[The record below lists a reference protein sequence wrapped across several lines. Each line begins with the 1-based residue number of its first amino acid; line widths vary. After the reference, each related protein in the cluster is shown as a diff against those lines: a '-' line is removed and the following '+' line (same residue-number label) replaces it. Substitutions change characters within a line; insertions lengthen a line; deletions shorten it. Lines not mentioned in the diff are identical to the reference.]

1 MLNDQPDVI
10 VVGAGP
16 AGSALACLLAERGHG
31 VLLLDKADF
40 PRDKTCGD
48 GLSPRAL
55 RVLRQ
60 LGVLAE
66 VVTVGFRIN
75 ALKVFSPN
83 GDHFTSPIPAH
94 AGYPD
99 HALVLPRLE
108 LDDML
113 RRRAIAAGA
122 EFRRAIVS
130 DLLRDA
136 AARVVGV
143 RADGAELRARVVA
156 FAAGASTAVLER
168 AGLLAAPP
176 ALGRAARTYFANVRG
191 LSDAVEFHF
200 DSVPLPG
207 YGWVFPTSAT
217 TANVGAGYFL
227 RAGQRLPHATPRQ
240 TFDGFVA
247 NPYVAG
253 LLAEAQPMA
262 PLKGY
267 PLRFDFDRARTAWP
281 GLYLVGEAC
290 GLVNPMTGEG
300 IDFALESAE
309 VAAEAIHHDLRT
321 TTPPEAAAR
330 RYARALRAR
339 FLSVFVNFGRVRD
352 VYFQPWV
359 LNRFVRAA
367 QRHDE
372 LRLRLVNIALGH
384 ADPLRALMPRALWQ
398 VLVS

>member
-1 MLNDQPDVI
+1 MSLSTPEVI

-16 AGSALACLLAERGHG
+16 AGSALACLLAERGHA
-31 VLLLDKADF
+31 VLLLDKAEF

-55 RVLRQ
+55 RVLQQ
-60 LGVLAE
+60 LGVLDE
-66 VVTVGFRIN
+66 VAAAGYRIN

-83 GDHFTSPIPAH
+83 GDHFASPIPAH
-94 AGYPD
+94 NGYPA
-99 HALVLPRLE
+99 HALVLPRFE
-108 LDDML
+108 LDDIL

-122 EFRRAIVS
+122 EFRRATVS
-130 DLLRDA
+130 DLLCDA

-143 RADGAELRARVVA
+143 RTDGGELRARAVA
-156 FAAGASTAVLER
+156 FAAGVSTAVLER

-176 ALGRAARTYFANVRG
+176 ALGRAARTYFAQVRG

-227 RAGQRLPHATPRQ
+227 RAGQRPPHATPRQ
-240 TFDGFVA
+240 TFDGFIA
-247 NPYVAG
+247 NPYIAG
-253 LLAEAQPMA
+253 MLAEAQPAA
-262 PLKGY
+262 PVKGY

-309 VAAEAIHHDLRT
+309 VAAEAIHGDLRADAA
-321 TTPPEAAAR
+321 PESAAR
-330 RYARALRAR
+330 RYARALRDK
-339 FLSVFVNFGRVRD
+339 FLHVFVNFGRVRD

-384 ADPLRALMPRALWQ
+384 ADPFSALTPRALWQ
-398 VLVS
+398 LVTG

>member
-1 MLNDQPDVI
+1 MSLTNPEVI

-16 AGSALACLLAERGHG
+16 AGSALASRLAEHGHA

-55 RVLRQ
+55 RILQ
-60 LGVLAE
+60 HLGVLDE
-66 VVTVGFRIN
+66 VTAAGHRIN

-83 GDHFTSPIPAH
+83 GDHFISSIPAH

-99 HALVLPRLE
+99 YALVLPRFQ
-108 LDDML
+108 LDDVL

-122 EFRRAIVS
+122 EFRRASVS
-130 DLLRDA
+130 DLLQDA
-136 AARVVGV
+136 AARIVGV
-143 RADGAELRARVVA
+143 RADGATLHARRVV
-156 FAAGASTAVLER
+156 FATGASTAVLER
-168 AGLLAAPP
+168 AGLLAPSP
-176 ALGRAARTYFANVRG
+176 ALGRAARTYFANIG
-191 LSDAVEFHF
+191 SLSDAIEFHF

-227 RAGQRLPHATPRQ
+227 RAGRRPPHTTPRQ
-240 TFDGFVA
+240 TFDGFIA
-247 NPYVAG
+247 NPHIAS
-253 LLAEAQPMA
+253 LLAGAQATA
-262 PLKGY
+262 PIRGY

-281 GLYLVGEAC
+281 GLYLVGETC

-309 VAAEAIHHDLRT
+309 VAAEAIHHDLLT
-321 TTPPEAAAR
+321 AAAPEAAAR
-330 RYARALRAR
+330 NYARALRSR

-384 ADPLRALMPRALWQ
+384 ADPFSALTPRALWP
-398 VLVS
+398 VLVG

>member
-1 MLNDQPDVI
+1 MPFERPDVI

-31 VLLLDKADF
+31 VLLLDKAEF

-55 RVLRQ
+55 RVLQQ
-60 LGVLAE
+60 LDVLAE
-66 VVTVGFRIN
+66 VNKSGYRIN

-83 GDHFTSPIPAH
+83 GEHFTSPIPAL

-99 HALVLPRLE
+99 YALVLPRFQ
-108 LDDML
+108 LDDIL

-122 EFRRAIVS
+122 EFRRATVS

-136 AARVVGV
+136 ATCVVGV
-143 RADGAELRARVVA
+143 RADRAMLHARVVA
-156 FAAGASTAVLER
+156 LATGASTAVLER
-168 AGLLAAPP
+168 AGLLTAPP

-227 RAGQRLPHATPRQ
+227 RAGRRPLHATPRQ
-240 TFDGFVA
+240 TFDGFIA
-247 NPYVAG
+247 NPYIAS
-253 LLAEAQPMA
+253 LLAEAQPTA

-309 VAAEAIHHDLRT
+309 VAAEAIHRDLRT
-321 TTPPEAAAR
+321 GVAPEAAAR
-330 RYARALRAR
+330 RYAHALRAR

-352 VYFQPWV
+352 VYFRPWV

-372 LRLRLVNIALGH
+372 LKLRLVNIALGH
-384 ADPLRALMPRALWQ
+384 ADPFSALTPRVLWRALAG
-398 VLVS
+398 